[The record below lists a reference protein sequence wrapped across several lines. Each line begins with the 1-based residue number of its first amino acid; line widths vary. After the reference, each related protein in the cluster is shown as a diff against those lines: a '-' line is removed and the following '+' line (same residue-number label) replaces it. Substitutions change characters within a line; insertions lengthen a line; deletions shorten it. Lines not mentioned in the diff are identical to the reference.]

1 MSGSDV
7 VTDAVVGGS
16 AAGEL
21 GDAIQSS
28 RRRKSDRYSVFAS
41 PTPAGTCS
49 NCATEL
55 SGPVCHSCGQASDT
69 FHRPVW
75 DLLLDVLDG
84 LLGLEGR
91 LWRTLPP
98 LMFQPGKLTTNY
110 LTGVRAR
117 YVMPFRLYLTAS
129 VLFFLAFF
137 AVNEGLNTGPEPV
150 AGSDIAEAREALET
164 GDLEAGLAM
173 MPEEARNEVIRQVE
187 RGLDEAENAESA
199 ETPEARELR
208 QQAER
213 NELKQRIR
221 YGLLP
226 EYYPREAAALDPD
239 ETVEISEGMVMNFD
253 GIEELPLS
261 FRLRLAD
268 GIDAVIDS
276 QGQALWAAMK
286 TWAPRLMFGLL
297 PIYALLLA
305 VTHFYKRGLYFYDH
319 LVVTL
324 HFHAFLFF
332 MFLLVGVISL
342 VLGPGWAVLVF
353 FLWSNYYLYRLHR
366 TVYSHGRFSSFLR
379 VIFLDMVYLIILSF
393 GLMVL
398 VFVGLFTAS

>member
-7 VTDAVVGGS
+7 VSDAVVGGA

-21 GDAIQSS
+21 EDAIRSS
-28 RRRKSDRYSVFAS
+28 RRRKSDRFSVFTP

-75 DLLLDVLDG
+75 DLLLDILDG
-84 LLGLEGR
+84 LFGLEGR

-137 AVNEGLNTGPEPV
+137 AVNEGLNTGPEP
-150 AGSDIAEAREALET
+150 AASSDVAEAREALET

-239 ETVEISEGMVMNFD
+239 ETVEISEGMVMNME
-253 GIEELPLS
+253 GVEELPLS

-268 GIDAVIDS
+268 GIDAVVDS

-379 VIFLDMVYLIILSF
+379 VIFLDIVYMIILSF

>member
-7 VTDAVVGGS
+7 VSDAVVGGT

-21 GDAIQSS
+21 EDAIRSS
-28 RRRKSDRYSVFAS
+28 RRRKSDRFSVFTP

-75 DLLLDVLDG
+75 DLLLDILDG
-84 LLGLEGR
+84 LFGLEGR

-150 AGSDIAEAREALET
+150 ASSDIAEAREALET

-199 ETPEARELR
+199 ETPEAREMR

-213 NELKQRIR
+213 NELKQRVR

-239 ETVEISEGMVMNFD
+239 ETVELSEGMVMNFD
-253 GIEELPLS
+253 GVEELPLS

-276 QGQALWAAMK
+276 QGQALWVAMK

-332 MFLLVGVISL
+332 MFIVVGVVSL
-342 VLGPGWAVLVF
+342 VIDSALAFLVF

-366 TVYSHGRFSSFLR
+366 TVYAHGRFSSFLR
-379 VIFLDMVYLIILSF
+379 TVFMDFLYMIVLSF
-393 GLMVL
+393 GVLVL